1 MCAHSCVGRIRYVG
15 VVLYDAD
22 RIAET
27 AATAGEQKIYQAH
40 LDLLL
45 DPHDSE
51 IQKSAAADGIAANV
65 MDAAIRSPIF
75 KLAKAWHLALPL
87 HPEYRTLPMVWYVP
101 PLSPISALETD
112 RNASDAVD
120 RLRIPIKYLANL
132 LSAGDPE
139 PVRLALKRL
148 MAIRQF
154 MRAAR
159 LDQEHDD
166 QVLRRV
172 DLSPETAREIYQLL
186 ALARYE
192 DRFVLTTKGS
202 ATEDVYAMQGCC
214 GFPDTD

>member
-1 MCAHSCVGRIRYVG
+1 
-15 VVLYDAD
+15 
-22 RIAET
+22 
-27 AATAGEQKIYQAH
+27 
-40 LDLLL
+40 
-45 DPHDSE
+45 
-51 IQKSAAADGIAANV
+51 
-65 MDAAIRSPIF
+65 
-75 KLAKAWHLALPL
+75 
-87 HPEYRTLPMVWYVP
+87 MVWYVP

-192 DRFVLTTKGS
+192 DRFVLPTKGG
-202 ATEDVYAMQGCC
+202 ATEDVYAMQGRC
-214 GFPDTD
+214 GFSDAD